1 MIPDREIIIYNSL
14 IIDHNTYLINYNGVE
29 YFIPVKEF
37 LILSLLASKPGR
49 IFSRDEIMDSVW
61 KRDANHK
68 TIAASIS
75 KIRKRFGDKFIKT
88 LSYRGY
94 GLDEVV

>member
-37 LILSLLASKPGR
+37 LILSLLASKN
-49 IFSRDEIMDSVW
+49 
-61 KRDANHK
+61 KK
-68 TIAASIS
+68 LK
-75 KIRKRFGDKFIKT
+75 KIK
-88 LSYRGY
+88 
-94 GLDEVV
+94 